1 MLYLRNELLP
11 EISVFF
17 LLVFFLGGGSRNPVV
32 SCNINYNK
40 GLKTQ
45 ERKTI
50 DDKQESLGL
59 CYFVK
64 HHPHASTT
72 AQVLLK
78 CCSSAAQVPL
88 KCILGDIDPVSGAHL
103 LFKWKD
109 LDDASCFVNDDPNER

>member
-78 CCSSAAQVPL
+78 CCSSAAQVLL
-88 KCILGDIDPVSGAHL
+88 KYRLNVYWATSILSVGLICCSSG
-103 LFKWKD
+103 
-109 LDDASCFVNDDPNER
+109 RI